1 MAQKDSTKPYALR
14 LASSTLNVMQEALR
28 QSDATYYDVV
38 EHIADGYYELNLKG
52 GFTFVN
58 AGFCQMIGRSRSELL
73 ATRTRHYTRYLN
85 AESAERLQRAL
96 DSVCRTSKPE
106 NVELYLTGKDNC
118 PRYLDVSIAPICSQ
132 TGETIGFRGIARDI
146 TERKA
151 AEIEL
156 NRRVNLL
163 AVLQQVDV
171 ELNQTLDL
179 EPVLEV
185 ALNAAMLMSNA
196 DCGYI
201 SLNEAGTMRVARAT
215 GAYKDSTSPP
225 VGIAA
230 RALRRE
236 RAEFVDNVLIDPDH
250 EPVVETTQAQ
260 ITIPLIAH
268 NKVIGLLNLETD
280 DSAKFTEDVFEFAQL
295 LASRIA
301 AAIENAR
308 LYSSLQA
315 KVSELQDLYE
325 QVSALEQ
332 LKTDMIRIAAHDMRS
347 PLAVIFSYVEMLRE
361 DLAPH
366 MEEHHKIY
374 LNAIQQSV
382 SRITRMSSEILT
394 LERVQDSTSVPD
406 QRVSL
411 AMVVQRVADEHGD
424 EIRQKQQTIG
434 VSLPEESTVVLGE
447 PTELVEAV
455 SNLISNAIKYTP
467 DGGRVEARLR
477 VEDNSVIL
485 EVEDNGFGIPDEEQ
499 ARIFEPFHRVKTR
512 ETRLIDGT
520 GLGLYLV
527 RKIVERHG
535 GTTHFRSTYGQGSVF
550 GFRLPLAPQETPV
563 AG

>member
-1 MAQKDSTKPYALR
+1 MAQKDATKSYALR
-14 LASSTLNVMQEALR
+14 LASSTLNAMQEALK
-28 QSDATYYDVV
+28 QSESTYYDAV
-38 EHIADGYYELNLKG
+38 EDIADGYYELDLKG

-58 AGFCQMIGRSRSELL
+58 AGFCNMVGRSRHELL
-73 ATRTRHYTRYLN
+73 AARTRHYTRYLN
-85 AESAERLQRAL
+85 VESADRLQKAL
-96 DSVCRTSKPE
+96 DTVCRTGKPE
-106 NVELYLTGKDNC
+106 NVELYLTGKDNS
-118 PRYLDVSIAPICSQ
+118 PRYLDLSIAPVCSAA
-132 TGETIGFRGIARDI
+132 GETVGFRGVAHDI

-151 AEIEL
+151 AELEL
-156 NRRVNLL
+156 RRRVNLL

-171 ELNQTLDL
+171 ELNQTQDL

-185 ALNAAMLMSNA
+185 ALNAAVLMSNA

-201 SLNEAGTMRVARAT
+201 GLTDTGVMRVARAV
-215 GAYKDSTSPP
+215 GAYKDKESAPA
-225 VGIAA
+225 GIAA

-236 RAEFVDNVLIDPDH
+236 RAEFVDDVLIDPDH

-260 ITIPLIAH
+260 IAIPLIAH
-268 NKVIGLLNLETD
+268 NKLIGLLNLETD

-308 LYSSLQA
+308 LYSTLQA
-315 KVSELQDLYE
+315 KVAELQDLYE
-325 QVSALEQ
+325 HMSALEQ

-366 MEEHHKIY
+366 MEEHHTVY

-411 AMVVQRVADEHGD
+411 AMVVQRVADEHSS

-434 VSLPEESTVVLGE
+434 VSLPEESTIVLGE

-455 SNLISNAIKYTP
+455 TNLLTNAIKYTP
-467 DGGRVEARLR
+467 DGGRVETRLR
-477 VEDNSVIL
+477 VEEDSVIL

-535 GTTHFRSTYGQGSVF
+535 GTTHFRSIYGQGSVF

-563 AG
+563 A